1 MSSNPPIQLEAPGK
15 GLPWFDGFMARW
27 VVFPLNIMF
36 NSPQKATLTVETV
49 GRECLEIAHSLSE
62 KQLQRQVLVPKIRG
76 IEDSSRF
83 WSVLMTIEHLTITG
97 AAMLGIA
104 ESLAE
109 GHHIAVEV
117 RIEDVK
123 PHQNLST
130 AHILHHYEEFL
141 NTYVDRMTYILET
154 DTHMVRHRHPWFWN
168 LSASQW
174 LVLNGMHHLL
184 HLKQIKLIQ
193 KQLV

>member
-1 MSSNPPIQLEAPGK
+1 MEQ
-15 GLPWFDGFMARW
+15 
-27 VVFPLNIMF
+27 
-36 NSPQKATLTVETV
+36 V
-49 GRECLEIAHSLSE
+49 GYECLGIAHSLSE
-62 KQLQRQVLVPKIRG
+62 KQLQQKVLVPKIRG

-97 AAMLGIA
+97 TAMLGIA
-104 ESLAE
+104 ENLAQ
-109 GHHIAVEV
+109 GHRIADEV

-130 AHILHHYEEFL
+130 AHILHHYEQFL
-141 NTYVDRMTYILET
+141 NTYVDRMEHILST
-154 DTHMVRHRHPWFWN
+154 DTHAVRHRHPWFWD

-193 KQLV
+193 KQLL